1 MVLIARMIIFK
12 LKYKVSGFQA
22 GPSPNGLRPKISK
35 TQMGLARKAQFF
47 FAYKTKPKPDNF

>member
-22 GPSPNGLRPKISK
+22 GPNPNGLRSKITK
-35 TQMGLARKAQFF
+35 AQMGLSRKA
-47 FAYKTKPKPDNF
+47 